1 MMHVLVPQGT
11 LVAGRRVALD
21 AVEVHHLRVRR
32 AAAGATVRLLDGAGS
47 VADGA
52 LLIGRHD
59 ASVEVGEV
67 RAVPAPLPLTLAIG
81 AGERDRFA
89 WLVEKAAET
98 GVTEIIPLRTDRS
111 RDVASR
117 LRGGQVERLRRRA
130 LEAIK
135 QCGSAWAPRISE
147 PVELLEFA
155 ASDRPGVRWLAE
167 IDGTQPPTE
176 VASGPVTIVVGP
188 EGGLTA
194 EERWA
199 LESSGYQ
206 PVRLGE
212 HVLRFET
219 AALAGAIY
227 AGIAR
232 KRGTHD

>member
-1 MMHVLVPQGT
+1 MHVLVPQGT

-21 AVEVHHLRVRR
+21 ALEVHHLRVRR
-32 AAAGATVRLLDGAGS
+32 ALAGATVRLLDGAGG

-67 RAVPAPLPLTLAIG
+67 REVPAPLPLTLAIG

-89 WLVEKAAET
+89 WLVEKAAEI
-98 GVTEIIPLRTDRS
+98 GVTEIIPLKTDRS

-117 LRGGQVERLRRRA
+117 LRGGQIERLRRRA
-130 LEAIK
+130 LETIK
-135 QCGSAWAPRISE
+135 QCGSAWAPRITE
-147 PVELLEFA
+147 PVELEAFA
-155 ASDRPGVRWLAE
+155 ATPRIGVRWLAA
-167 IDGTQPPTE
+167 IDGTQPPTS
-176 VASGPVTIVVGP
+176 VAPGPVTIVVGP

-199 LESSGYQ
+199 LESGGYQ

-232 KRGTHD
+232 KRGSHE

>member
-1 MMHVLVPQGT
+1 MHVLVPQGT

-21 AVEVHHLRVRR
+21 ALEVHHLRVRR
-32 AAAGATVRLLDGAGS
+32 ALAGATVRLLDGAGG

-67 RAVPAPLPLTLAIG
+67 QEVPAPRPLTLAIG

-89 WLVEKAAET
+89 WLVEKAAEI
-98 GVTEIIPLRTDRS
+98 GVTEIIPLKTDRS

-117 LRGGQVERLRRRA
+117 LRGGQIERLRRRA
-130 LEAIK
+130 LETIK
-135 QCGSAWAPRISE
+135 QCGSAWAPRITE
-147 PVELLEFA
+147 PVEVEAFA
-155 ASDRPGVRWLAE
+155 ATSRTGVRWLAA
-167 IDGTQPPTE
+167 IDGTQPPPSVGPE
-176 VASGPVTIVVGP
+176 PVTIVVGP

-194 EERWA
+194 EERRV
-199 LESSGYQ
+199 LESAGYQ

-232 KRGTHD
+232 KRGSHE

>member
-1 MMHVLVPQGT
+1 MHVLVPQGT

-21 AVEVHHLRVRR
+21 ALEVHHLRVRR
-32 AAAGATVRLLDGAGS
+32 ALAGATVRLLDGAGG

-67 RAVPAPLPLTLAIG
+67 REVPAPLPLTLAIG

-89 WLVEKAAET
+89 WLVEKAAEI

-117 LRGGQVERLRRRA
+117 LRGGQIERLRRRA
-130 LEAIK
+130 LETIK
-135 QCGSAWAPRISE
+135 QCGSAWAPRITE
-147 PVELLEFA
+147 PVELEAFA
-155 ASDRPGVRWLAE
+155 AASRIGVRWLAA
-167 IDGTQPPTE
+167 IDGTQPPPSVGPE
-176 VASGPVTIVVGP
+176 PVTIVVGP
-188 EGGLTA
+188 EGGLTP
-194 EERWA
+194 EERRV
-199 LESSGYQ
+199 LESAGYQ

-232 KRGTHD
+232 KRGTHA

>member
-1 MMHVLVPQGT
+1 MDVLVPQGT
-11 LVAGRRVALD
+11 LVTGRRLALD

-32 AAAGATVRLLDGAGS
+32 ALAGTTVRLLDGAGG

-52 LLIGRHD
+52 LLMGRHE

-81 AGERDRFA
+81 AGERERFA
-89 WLVEKAAET
+89 WLVEKAAEI
-98 GVTEIIPLRTDRS
+98 GVTEIIPLQTDRT

-117 LRGGQVERLRRRA
+117 LRDGQVERLRRRA
-130 LEAIK
+130 LETIK
-135 QCGSAWAPRISE
+135 QCGSAWAPRITE
-147 PVELLEFA
+147 PVELQTFA
-155 ASDRPGVRWLAE
+155 STPRPGARWLAAIE
-167 IDGTQPPTE
+167 GTAPPPT
-176 VASGPVTIVVGP
+176 VDPVPVTIVVGP

-199 LESSGYQ
+199 LESAGYQ

-212 HVLRFET
+212 HILRFET

-232 KRGTHD
+232 KRGTHG

>member
-1 MMHVLVPQGT
+1 MHVLVPQGT

-21 AVEVHHLRVRR
+21 ALEVHHLRVRR
-32 AAAGATVRLLDGAGS
+32 ALAGATVRLLDGAGG

-67 RAVPAPLPLTLAIG
+67 LEVPAPLPLTLAIG

-89 WLVEKAAET
+89 WLVEKAAEI

-117 LRGGQVERLRRRA
+117 LRGGQIERLRRRA
-130 LEAIK
+130 LETIK
-135 QCGSAWAPRISE
+135 QCGSAWAPRITE
-147 PVELLEFA
+147 PVELEAFA
-155 ASDRPGVRWLAE
+155 ATSRIGVRWLAA
-167 IDGTQPPTE
+167 IDGTQPPPAVGPE
-176 VASGPVTIVVGP
+176 PVTIVVGP

-199 LESSGYQ
+199 LESAGYQ

-232 KRGTHD
+232 KRGTHE